1 MNQPLPKKR
10 ILFVD
15 DEPNVLQALRRML
28 RGKRSVWDMA
38 FIESGQKALDSLSH
52 IHVDIVVSDLWM
64 PYMDGAA
71 LLSEIRRRHPHIV
84 RILFSG
90 QSDMDVG
97 VKFVDLA
104 HQFLPKPCDSE
115 TLKRVL
121 SQACALS
128 DLVASEPI
136 RKVLAQVKTLPS
148 QPEVY
153 AKLVAVLN
161 SSVASTQ
168 DVGEIIAHEP
178 AMTAKILQLVNSAFF
193 GVSRTVTNPVDAVK
207 MLGLETIKVLV
218 LTYHV
223 FAQFDDTVLRMFPL
237 EWLWSHSIMVGML
250 AREICQREGL
260 GNEAMESALIAGLL
274 HDIGKLVLGL
284 NFPEQYKKVV
294 RLVEEKHFPYWTAEQ
309 TVFRTSH
316 AEVGAYLL
324 GIWGLPHTMVESITF
339 HHNPKR
345 CRETGFGPL
354 TAVHVADCIEHFK
367 FAGERTVGNFQI
379 AEDYLERIGVESKLS
394 SWYEI
399 GDEVL
404 RAAESEAF
412 TSFP

>member
-1 MNQPLPKKR
+1 MNQFPKKR
-10 ILFVD
+10 ILFID

-28 RGKRSVWDMA
+28 RGKRTVWDMA
-38 FIESGQKALDSLSH
+38 FVESGQKALDSLAH
-52 IHVDIVVSDLWM
+52 NHVDIIVSDLWM
-64 PYMDGAA
+64 PYIDGAQ
-71 LLSEIRRRHPHIV
+71 LLTKIRERHPHIV

-97 VKFVDLA
+97 VKFVDIA

-115 TLKRVL
+115 TLKNVL

-128 DLVASEPI
+128 DLVSSEAI

-148 QPEVY
+148 KPDVY
-153 AKLVAVLN
+153 ARLLAALS
-161 SSVASTQ
+161 SSVASIQ
-168 DVGEIIAHEP
+168 EVGEIIALEP

-193 GVSRTVTNPVDAVK
+193 GVSRTVSNPVDAAK

-218 LTYHV
+218 LTYQV
-223 FAQFDDTVLRMFPL
+223 FAQFDATVLRVFPL

-250 AREICQREGL
+250 AREICKREKL

-284 NFPEQYKKVV
+284 NFPEQYKAVV
-294 RLVEEKHFPYWTAEQ
+294 RLVDEKHYPYWQAEKKI
-309 TVFRTSH
+309 FGTSH

-339 HHNPKR
+339 HHDPIK
-345 CRETGFGPL
+345 CRDMSFGPL
-354 TAVHVADCIEHFK
+354 TAVHAADSIEHFK
-367 FAGERTVGNFQI
+367 FAADRTVGNFQI
-379 AEDYLERIGVESKLS
+379 VEEYLERLGVGSKLS
-394 SWYEI
+394 DWYDI